1 MDLLASGLAHCH
13 VVIGDEGGLLASL
26 ALAGLGGGFT
36 HCTGM
41 CGPFVLSQTAARL
54 ESVPAERMREF
65 HRLTGAA
72 LVPYH
77 LGRLTTYA
85 VLGAALAGLAGTLN
99 RTGLLDWLSAALLVV
114 AAVLFVGYALPR
126 LRVAI
131 PGGSRLEA
139 WWSDHVGTVAK
150 PLFGDPTGWRGYAL
164 GVMLGFIPCGL
175 LYGAL
180 AAAAS
185 SGEILT
191 GAVAMAVFAL
201 GTVPS
206 LLVVGVVGQ
215 VAATRFRRAM
225 AVAVPALML
234 MNAAVLSY
242 LAVSLVA

>member
-1 MDLLASGLAHCH
+1 
-13 VVIGDEGGLLASL
+13 
-26 ALAGLGGGFT
+26 
-36 HCTGM
+36 
-41 CGPFVLSQTAARL
+41 
-54 ESVPAERMREF
+54 
-65 HRLTGAA
+65 
-72 LVPYH
+72 
-77 LGRLTTYA
+77 
-85 VLGAALAGLAGTLN
+85 
-99 RTGLLDWLSAALLVV
+99 
-114 AAVLFVGYALPR
+114 
-126 LRVAI
+126 
-131 PGGSRLEA
+131 
-139 WWSDHVGTVAK
+139 
-150 PLFGDPTGWRGYAL
+150 
-164 GVMLGFIPCGL
+164 MLGFIPCGL